1 MPLATHSSDTPAQ
14 PFAHPPFET
23 PTHGSSPLG
32 HNRSANGER
41 KTAPRS
47 QTFPATD
54 AINSHPLDIP
64 EISQPWVDSLIT
76 RYERWESNCTYTQA
90 KWVGKFTPK
99 TGKNTSQNTRATP
112 SGGIRPPYFS
122 TGTLFPFNPNTAGR
136 KELLRL
142 GFAPRA
148 VDMIEKYRAKGGKFR
163 KKEDFQ
169 RLYCVD
175 SLAYSTLENYIS
187 LPGQQRPAHAPLYV
201 PPDTLFPFNPNTA
214 SRGEL
219 LRLGFAPRAVD
230 MIEKYRAKG
239 GKFRKKEDFQ
249 RLYCVDSL
257 AYSTLEN
264 YISLPG
270 QQRPA
275 HAPLYVPPDTL
286 FPFNPN
292 TASREELL
300 RLGFAPRAV
309 DMIEKYRAKGG
320 KFRRKKDFQRLYCVD
335 SLAYSTLESYI
346 TTK

>member
-1 MPLATHSSDTPAQ
+1 MRQSSVGSHAFQRPQNAKFWLFLLAFLLSAYRLMPLATHSSDTPAQ

-148 VDMIEKYRAKGGKFR
+148 VDMIERYRAKGGKFR

-219 LRLGFAPRAVD
+219 LRLGFTPRAVD

-264 YISLPG
+264 YI
-270 QQRPA
+270 
-275 HAPLYVPPDTL
+275 
-286 FPFNPN
+286 
-292 TASREELL
+292 
-300 RLGFAPRAV
+300 
-309 DMIEKYRAKGG
+309 
-320 KFRRKKDFQRLYCVD
+320 
-335 SLAYSTLESYI
+335 

>member
-1 MPLATHSSDTPAQ
+1 MRQSSVGPHAFQRPQNAKFWLFLLAFLLSAYRLMPLATHSSDTPAQ

-23 PTHGSSPLG
+23 PTHGSSPLSP
-32 HNRSANGER
+32 NRFANGER
-41 KTAPRS
+41 KTTPCS
-47 QTFPATD
+47 QMSLVPD

-76 RYERWESNCTYTQA
+76 QYERWKSNCTYTQA
-90 KWVGKFTPK
+90 KRVGKFTPK

-136 KELLRL
+136 EELLRL

-148 VDMIEKYRAKGGKFR
+148 VDMIERYRAKGGKFR

-175 SLAYSTLENYIS
+175 SLAYSTLESYIS

-201 PPDTLFPFNPNTA
+201 PA
-214 SRGEL
+214 
-219 LRLGFAPRAVD
+219 
-230 MIEKYRAKG
+230 
-239 GKFRKKEDFQ
+239 
-249 RLYCVDSL
+249 
-257 AYSTLEN
+257 
-264 YISLPG
+264 
-270 QQRPA
+270 
-275 HAPLYVPPDTL
+275 DTL

-309 DMIEKYRAKGG
+309 DMIERYRAKGG
-320 KFRRKKDFQRLYCVD
+320 KFRRKEDFQRLYCVD

>member
-23 PTHGSSPLG
+23 PTHGSSPLSP
-32 HNRSANGER
+32 NRFANGER
-41 KTAPRS
+41 KSTPRS
-47 QTFPATD
+47 QMSLAHD

-64 EISQPWVDSLIT
+64 GISQPWVDSLIT
-76 RYERWESNCTYTQA
+76 QYERWKSNCTYTQA
-90 KWVGKFTPK
+90 KRVEKVTPK
-99 TGKNTSQNTRATP
+99 NEKNTSQNTRATT
-112 SGGIRPPYFS
+112 SGGKRPPYFS
-122 TGTLFPFNPNTAGR
+122 TGTLFPFNPNTASR
-136 KELLRL
+136 EELLRL
-142 GFAPRA
+142 GFAPRAVDMIEKYRAKGGKFRKKEDFQRLYCVDSLAYSTLKNYISLPGQQRPAHAPLYVPPDTLFPFNPNTASRGELLRLGFTPRA

-214 SRGEL
+214 GREEL

-230 MIEKYRAKG
+230 MIERYRTKG

-257 AYSTLEN
+257 AYSTLE
-264 YISLPG
+264 
-270 QQRPA
+270 
-275 HAPLYVPPDTL
+275 
-286 FPFNPN
+286 
-292 TASREELL
+292 
-300 RLGFAPRAV
+300 
-309 DMIEKYRAKGG
+309 
-320 KFRRKKDFQRLYCVD
+320 
-335 SLAYSTLESYI
+335 SYI